1 MTIERNSPEII
12 LSPDEEG
19 RIRASVGS
27 FIQGDLSETELLNLL
42 RNLKTE
48 KLAEIAKAEN
58 NISPAFPD
66 AQHSSLLKES
76 DAADYQKSGIG
87 IISDRSEALESA
99 EAASAAAFPKAADS
113 SENTSPEAFEFSGV
127 SGNAD
132 SADVQRE
139 REVVREE
146 VSSRPLRQH
155 LNESQDE
162 VSWNSAGSEEPR
174 KSWSASELITGKLMT
189 GVGAALLLGIGFIL
203 VAKNIH
209 FSFGPAGKFLVMLVI
224 SLAAVFWGL
233 FFGEKSRRDDRD
245 FSLADVFQVTV
256 AGIGFTLLY
265 VTISLGCFYFDLLPP
280 WVWRPFLILWCLTML
295 WATAYRHHLFSLL
308 AQIGILVSL
317 PIVEEC
323 LNASLESGVLL
334 ALLAQLPFHVYGC
347 FRKQPVVCYNSA
359 VAFLLLST
367 QLAIV
372 LDSDNILDPSGAIRF
387 LSGDFAGTVIVLA
400 AGVIVGFLA
409 LTGSSRSAF
418 PQENTGFL
426 RFCSVVN
433 MLAFFGITIVLTVI
447 ADRLFRNYLP
457 VEMTILLTVYAG
469 DYYFINRLRM
479 SAGGFWGNRLVSGL
493 LYLWIILSLA
503 VIPGL
508 TLLALLLSGVHFIF
522 GRVFRNREEYFPL
535 ALYLTV
541 FGALHVCRDGLA
553 FPDVVTP
560 GGWKAVFA
568 VIIAGSFIYALLLRN
583 RVRGRF
589 QVQRENREA
598 GVPAVILAENTPEV
612 PEDFASAARYISSPA
627 GLYYSRK
634 CFTDP
639 DAAAPLSYD
648 NAAENNSDSTAGKTG
663 EETLSG
669 ITSLGGRG
677 FRGGLVLMLSVLLLA
692 FITGNLNRLHSIV
705 SGTPLVSE
713 FVFAAVILIAVIA
726 VFLGLCRFFKSAP
739 ETDRGWRSEAPG
751 AFGMRAG
758 VYSGSGL
765 LKAGYWHCGEIITAL
780 LALMILLCW
789 GLASSGLDP
798 KTGVLRDA
806 LICSGGLLAGA
817 FLFLKGINGCFS
829 RKGNEI
835 IPETILFPGILY
847 IVFLSLGFTAGYL
860 FHPVTSWP
868 FYAVLF
874 FAALFDMT
882 LMRLMSLVPGIME
895 QEGITPAESL
905 KGTALREDV
914 SWFRRGIHSFNI
926 VLALLFY
933 FNYADFPGLLAE
945 LGKSYP
951 AAIAVW
957 LFYTA
962 LLGYFVFGDIVRAG
976 IRRPGALSLGA
987 VSLTI
992 FLLMTIYSIL
1002 RAGMVP
1008 VLILY
1013 PLSLAFY
1020 AVWRRT
1026 GAVFLRTLSLVLF
1039 ALAVFFMYGF
1049 YYHEL
1054 SPEVQRFFNT
1064 LHFIFISSSIQSLVP
1079 RENRGIRLLLLLMML
1094 ALPALSCVIL
1104 SVKTWEI
1111 FPMYWWGVLA
1121 AMILRGIWKRDMVYV
1136 PAGIALVYLYG
1147 YRDLSPLGAEI
1158 FNTAVILF
1166 FTLRVLFAA
1175 KMPVLWHAAAAMFVL
1190 LAACLISGDL
1200 TPGSSFGARYQVF
1213 WAAPLALYA
1222 VLALWNMKWNRVF
1235 AGLRGTWES
1244 AWGLDD
1250 NTVNQRRG
1258 IYVLAAL
1265 VLVYSHYY
1273 RLMPELW
1280 QGIYNTLFIIAG
1292 NLLFVLWFRNRPW
1305 LLRCA
1310 AFILLIAAAALYHVM
1325 IKQDLLH
1332 LLDLVSSSM
1341 RSAVRGVI
1349 PGFPVF
1355 WWAVLAA
1362 YAVMTVV
1369 WRRALFALAGILLVY
1384 LIYYRNFPENWQ
1396 HLYNIAAYLGC
1407 CLAAGWHSR
1416 GLKDQEQAFYW
1427 YLLPVLGATVLFAS
1441 LSLIADKPWLYL
1453 IPMVFSSVYGVI
1465 RRDYVMF
1472 AGSMLL
1478 LSFLSFSLT
1487 WNMPGWGGPGVMVMT
1502 LTGLSLM
1509 SVVSFDYRG
1518 ARETAPA
1525 VVYIPAAVILAVL
1538 VLVIAVLGFD
1548 GSFELS
1554 PVTDF
1559 GSLYF
1564 PRLPYFVIT
1573 WFYAG
1578 TLIYFWN
1585 RSAWSGDKSPEKAV
1599 HAASGSEALSGAR
1612 HTAAAFTA
1620 PLFSRLCLIAALTV
1634 SAGGLLAG
1642 LKTVLEG
1649 PAPALTLL
1657 LMFAGMG
1664 AALLFL
1670 TYIRF
1675 DVFSGKE
1682 GTLSEP
1688 AGSPEKKSH
1697 GLFSAVCPEDM
1708 PEAFSGAF
1716 LRKGLYLVSLE
1727 GLPIL
1732 TFYALFSLKEQTL
1745 ADQILASA
1753 NSSLAQLEIQAAA
1766 ALALI
1771 LCYCQTLFL
1780 MFRRGNLRQLK
1791 IYYCML
1797 KLFVL
1802 IYVLAV
1808 VFALEDGVVLT
1819 VSWLFTAVLLLIFG
1833 FRCDAAAV
1841 RKTGL
1846 AACMLCILKL
1856 LIVDITYTGDI
1867 TKALSYL
1874 LAGGILLGASFVY
1887 NHFSR
1892 SLSRSGEE
1900 R

>member
-1 MTIERNSPEII
+1 MTVMKNSPEII

-27 FIQGDLSETELLNLL
+27 FIQGNLSETELLNLL

-48 KLAEIAKAEN
+48 KLAEIAKAET
-58 NISPAFPD
+58 ITPPD
-66 AQHSSLLKES
+66 AQPSSLLKES
-76 DAADYQKSGIG
+76 AAADLQKSGIG
-87 IISDRSEALESA
+87 TISARSEALESSQ
-99 EAASAAAFPKAADS
+99 AASDAASRPASISAAS
-113 SENTSPEAFEFSGV
+113 IAPEASRFSDNNE
-127 SGNAD
+127 SCD
-132 SADVQRE
+132 IQPES
-139 REVVREE
+139 EVVREE
-146 VSSRPLRQH
+146 ISSRPLRQQ

-162 VSWNSAGSEEPR
+162 VSWNSAGEDEPR

-209 FSFGPAGKFLVMLVI
+209 FSFGPAGKFLAMLVI

-233 FFGEKSRRDDRD
+233 WASEKSRRDNRD
-245 FSLADVFQVTV
+245 FSFADVFQVTV

-280 WVWRPFLILWCLTML
+280 WVWRPFLILWCLAML

-323 LNASLESGVLL
+323 MNASLESGVLL
-334 ALLAQLPFHVYGC
+334 ALLAQLPFHVYGG

-418 PQENTGFL
+418 PQENTGFI
-426 RFCSVVN
+426 RFCSAVN
-433 MLAFFGITIVLTVI
+433 MLAFFGITIILTVI
-447 ADRLFRNYLP
+447 TDKLFRNYLP
-457 VEMTILLTVYAG
+457 VEMTILLAVYAG

-479 SAGGFWGNRLVSGL
+479 SAGGFWGDRLISGL
-493 LYLWIILSLA
+493 LYLWIIISLT
-503 VIPGL
+503 VIPGM
-508 TLLALLLSGVHFIF
+508 TLLALLLCGVHFIF

-553 FPDVVTP
+553 FPDMVTP
-560 GGWKAVFA
+560 GVWKAVFSF
-568 VIIAGSFIYALLLRN
+568 IIVGSFIYALMLRN
-583 RVRGRF
+583 RTRGRF

-598 GVPAVILAENTPEV
+598 GAPAVIRAENAMEF
-612 PEDFASAARYISSPA
+612 PEDSASAARYISSPA

-648 NAAENNSDSTAGKTG
+648 NAAENNGASTADKTG
-663 EETLSG
+663 EGALSV
-669 ITSLGGRG
+669 IESSGRHV

-692 FITGNLNRLHSIV
+692 FITGNLNHLHRIV

-713 FVFAAVILIAVIA
+713 LVFAAVILIAVIA
-726 VFLGLCRFFKSAP
+726 VFLGIGRFFKSAP
-739 ETDRGWRSEAPG
+739 ETDRGWGSEAPG

-789 GLASSGLDP
+789 GLGSLGLDP

-829 RKGNEI
+829 RKRNEI
-835 IPETILFPGILY
+835 IPEMILFPGILY

-860 FHPVTSWP
+860 FHPVASWP

-874 FAALFDMT
+874 FAALFDIT
-882 LMRLMSLVPGIME
+882 LMRLMSFVPGIME
-895 QEGITPAESL
+895 QECLTPAESL
-905 KGTALREDV
+905 TGTALREDV

-945 LGKSYP
+945 LGESYP

-992 FLLMTIYSIL
+992 FLVMTTYSIL

-1013 PLSLAFY
+1013 PLSLSFY

-1064 LHFIFISSSIQSLVP
+1064 LHFIFISYSVQSLVP
-1079 RENRGIRLLLLLMML
+1079 RENRSMRLLLLLVML
-1094 ALPALSCVIL
+1094 ALPALSCVVL

-1121 AMILRGIWKRDMVYV
+1121 AMILCGIWKRDMVYV

-1175 KMPVLWHAAAAMFVL
+1175 KMPVLLHAAATMFVL
-1190 LAACLISGDL
+1190 LAACIVSGDL
-1200 TPGSSFGARYQVF
+1200 TPGSSFGTGYPVF
-1213 WAAPLALYA
+1213 WALPLALYA
-1222 VLALWNMKWNRVF
+1222 VLALWNMKWNRIF
-1235 AGLRGTWES
+1235 AGLKSVWES

-1273 RLMPELW
+1273 HLMSELW

-1305 LLRCA
+1305 LLRSA
-1310 AFILLIAAAALYHVM
+1310 VFILLIAAAALYYVM
-1325 IKQDLLH
+1325 LKHDMPF
-1332 LLDLVSSSM
+1332 LLDLALASGRKFVQ
-1341 RSAVRGVI
+1341 RVI
-1349 PGFPVF
+1349 PGYPVF

-1384 LIYYRNFPENWQ
+1384 LIYYRDFPENWQ
-1396 HLYNIAAYLGC
+1396 HLYNIAAYLGFC
-1407 CLAAGWHSR
+1407 FAAGWHSR
-1416 GLKDQEQAFYW
+1416 GLKDQRLAFYW
-1427 YLLPVLGATVLFAS
+1427 YFLPVLGATALFAS
-1441 LSLIADKPWLYL
+1441 LNLSADKPWLYL
-1453 IPMVFSSVYGVI
+1453 IPMVFSAVYGVI

-1478 LSFLSFSLT
+1478 LSFLSLSLI
-1487 WNMPGWGGPGVMVMT
+1487 WNMPGWGGPGVMLIT
-1502 LTGLSLM
+1502 LTGFSLM

-1518 ARETAPA
+1518 GRETVPA
-1525 VVYIPAAVILAVL
+1525 AVYIPAAVILAVL
-1538 VLVIAVLGFD
+1538 VLVIAVLSFD
-1548 GSFELS
+1548 GSFDLS

-1559 GSLYF
+1559 GSLYL

-1573 WFYAG
+1573 DLYAG
-1578 TLIYFWN
+1578 MLVYFWM
-1585 RSAWSGDKSPEKAV
+1585 RSAWGGDESPEKAV
-1599 HAASGSEALSGAR
+1599 HRASGSEGLSGAM
-1612 HTAAAFTA
+1612 HTAAAFVW
-1620 PLFSRLCLIAALTV
+1620 PLFTRICLIAALMV

-1664 AALLFL
+1664 AALLLL

-1697 GLFSAVCPEDM
+1697 GFFSAVCPEDM

-1727 GLPIL
+1727 GLSIL

-1808 VFALEDGVVLT
+1808 VFDLEDGVVLT

-1887 NHFSR
+1887 SYFSR